1 MNEGEFKD
9 EAEKFDWCQTEFEKL
24 IRLIDP
30 KRKST
35 WAPDVAS
42 IMFDAQVIEKTK
54 KKTKKKTKR
63 KAKKKTKK
71 KAKKKAKKKTT
82 SDAKRRLS
90 SPLGEVLAH
99 LLRDGSE
106 ERLKEFFNQLL
117 KLKRAADNLPPR
129 EAFAWLALQDYE
141 VEVGRWPNKMELRKF
156 MEARREAYRDQP
168 APDGPWTRLWDES
181 GLNDFWENL
190 EADKT

>member
-1 MNEGEFKD
+1 M
-9 EAEKFDWCQTEFEKL
+9 
-24 IRLIDP
+24 
-30 KRKST
+30 
-35 WAPDVAS
+35 
-42 IMFDAQVIEKTK
+42 
-54 KKTKKKTKR
+54 
-63 KAKKKTKK
+63 
-71 KAKKKAKKKTT
+71 
-82 SDAKRRLS
+82 
-90 SPLGEVLAH
+90 LAH